1 MGEGDFCIKRTE
13 MHVKNVKKNLFCVSG
28 LKLFFSPLRGI
39 SSNATHI
46 FLVQYPKNSTQTL
59 AVDNLRPK
67 TLRGIKPAF
76 VTPKKYDEQP
86 NLFVHGSPPE
96 DFLRL

>member
-86 NLFVHGSPPE
+86 NLLYYMGVPQKIF
-96 DFLRL
+96 

>member
-1 MGEGDFCIKRTE
+1 MSKMLKRTPMRYYYPVLCE
-13 MHVKNVKKNLFCVSG
+13 WFEII
-28 LKLFFSPLRGI
+28 FFSPLRGI
-39 SSNATHI
+39 SSNATHV

-86 NLFVHGSPPE
+86 NLFVHGTVPQKI
-96 DFLRL
+96 F